1 MVRPAPFLFFF
12 LGDFV
17 VQEQMSN
24 IEWKLRQL
32 WMAVDY
38 YGRASQNGA
47 DIEMCSETIASFKRQ
62 IKDLESE
69 RDEQG
74 K

>member
-1 MVRPAPFLFFF
+1 M
-12 LGDFV
+12 
-17 VQEQMSN
+17 QKQTSN

-38 YGRASQNGA
+38 YGERGQSGA
-47 DIEMCSETIASFKRQ
+47 DREMCNETIASFKRQ